1 MKDFF
6 DLAKERFSCRS
17 YDSTPLTD
25 DEINKLLSAAK
36 FAPTACNR
44 QPFTLLVVRGESL
57 KKIQNCAWLYG
68 APLAIVVCTNESEA
82 WQRKYDR
89 QNFAVVDGAI
99 VMTHMLL
106 QAADMGLGSCFIGA
120 IKTDLL
126 TEALEIKEPLRAQFI
141 MVAGHMASDV
151 KPDKLHFERKD
162 LKDQVIYLN

>member
-68 APLAIVVCTNESEA
+68 APLAIVVCTNES
-82 WQRKYDR
+82 
-89 QNFAVVDGAI
+89 
-99 VMTHMLL
+99 
-106 QAADMGLGSCFIGA
+106 
-120 IKTDLL
+120 
-126 TEALEIKEPLRAQFI
+126 
-141 MVAGHMASDV
+141 VA
-151 KPDKLHFERKD
+151 KK
-162 LKDQVIYLN
+162 I

>member
-36 FAPTACNR
+36 LAPTACNR

-57 KKIQNCAWLYG
+57 KKIQNCAWL
-68 APLAIVVCTNESEA
+68 
-82 WQRKYDR
+82 
-89 QNFAVVDGAI
+89 VVDGAI

-151 KPDKLHFERKD
+151 KPDNLHFERKD

>member
-1 MKDFF
+1 
-6 DLAKERFSCRS
+6 
-17 YDSTPLTD
+17 
-25 DEINKLLSAAK
+25 
-36 FAPTACNR
+36 
-44 QPFTLLVVRGESL
+44 
-57 KKIQNCAWLYG
+57 
-68 APLAIVVCTNESEA
+68 
-82 WQRKYDR
+82 
-89 QNFAVVDGAI
+89 
-99 VMTHMLL
+99 MTHMLL